1 MPPKQKARLSKG
13 YCDYLEAGR
22 KQIHNR
28 DCRQLPDMETYLQI
42 REDSIG
48 WWPCAVLIEYC
59 QGFELDDEALSH
71 PLLLELQKN
80 TVQHVFLTNDV
91 TSFKKEYMQG
101 EFNNAVSLLYFR
113 KLYDPTRDPDSPP
126 PTLQGAVLEAIEMI
140 RQTDE
145 NAVRLM
151 EQIKHCKEL
160 MNKPGM
166 EQYLEGLA
174 LWMSGTVYW
183 HLVSGRYGIC
193 ATTDVHEIPPDLL
206 ASHNLHIDDNKHAA
220 RTVPK
225 QVLTS
230 AAC

>member
-1 MPPKQKARLSKG
+1 MSERMPPIIKMVDWYFMIDNVIDDPCLMGADPESGDKVVEALRTVFLDTYVHPCPSPNPAIRILTDTAAEWWAEMCYDMPPKQKARLSKG

-28 DCRQLPDMETYLQI
+28 NCRQLPDMETYLQI

-101 EFNNAVSLLYFR
+101 DFTNAVSLLYFR

-126 PTLQGAVLEAIEMI
+126 PTLQGAVLEAIEM
-140 RQTDE
+140 T
-145 NAVRLM
+145 
-151 EQIKHCKEL
+151 
-160 MNKPGM
+160 
-166 EQYLEGLA
+166 EG
-174 LWMSGTVYW
+174 
-183 HLVSGRYGIC
+183 
-193 ATTDVHEIPPDLL
+193 
-206 ASHNLHIDDNKHAA
+206 
-220 RTVPK
+220 
-225 QVLTS
+225 
-230 AAC
+230 